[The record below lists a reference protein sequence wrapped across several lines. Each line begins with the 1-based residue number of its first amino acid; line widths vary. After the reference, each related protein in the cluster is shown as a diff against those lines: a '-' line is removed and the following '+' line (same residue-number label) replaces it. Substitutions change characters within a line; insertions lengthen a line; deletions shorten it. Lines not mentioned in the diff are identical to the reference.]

1 MLYII
6 RKRTTTSKADKYS
19 TKYFMDSDKDDFSI
33 FFSSDI
39 NEAKK
44 YDSFDGAQNDLRK
57 IFHRTQFHINIQY
70 DIVKIAN

>member
-6 RKRTTTSKADKYS
+6 RKRTTISNTDEYS
-19 TKYFMDSDKDDFSI
+19 TKYFMGTDKDDFPI

-39 NEAKK
+39 NKAKR

-70 DIVKIAN
+70 DIVKIMN